1 MLIMGNF
8 FGRFAEAFEIIIQPG
23 NYVRLDEE
31 LVNGLKD
38 LIAYD
43 VGRDLH
49 AKVEPD
55 EIRAIAGDMIRFG
68 MQYQWTSTENLRAWQ
83 NLTPRQR
90 DVAVCVCLGYT
101 NAKIANKLM
110 ISSSTVKTHIRNVL
124 GKFKVGGKLELKG
137 MLRDW
142 DFSGWI
148 FEHEYGE

>member
-1 MLIMGNF
+1 MGYVLD
-8 FGRFAEAFEIIIQPG
+8 RFVEALEIIIRPG

-31 LVNGLKD
+31 LVSGLED
-38 LIAYD
+38 LIAHD
-43 VGRDLH
+43 VGHDPH
-49 AKVEPD
+49 EEVGSD

-68 MQYQWTSTENLRAWQ
+68 MQYQWTSTENLRAWK

-90 DVAVCVCLGYT
+90 DVAVCVCMGYT
-101 NAKIANKLM
+101 NTEIANKLM

-142 DFSGWI
+142 DFSGWV
-148 FEHEYGE
+148 FEHEFRE

>member
-1 MLIMGNF
+1 MNGVFN
-8 FGRFAEAFEIIIQPG
+8 RFMEAIEIVFRPG
-23 NYVRLDEE
+23 NYVPLDEG
-31 LVNGLKD
+31 LVSGLKE

-43 VGRDLH
+43 VGRDP
-49 AKVEPD
+49 KEEVDSE

-68 MQYQWTSTENLRAWQ
+68 MQYQWTSTENLKAWK

-101 NAKIANKLM
+101 NAEIANRLM
-110 ISSSTVKTHIRNVL
+110 ISCSTVKTHIRNVL

-148 FEHEYGE
+148 FDHEYKE

>member
-1 MLIMGNF
+1 MNGVFN
-8 FGRFAEAFEIIIQPG
+8 RFMEAVEIVFRPG
-23 NYVRLDEE
+23 NYVPLDEE

-43 VGRDLH
+43 VGRNPKEEVDS
-49 AKVEPD
+49 E

-68 MQYQWTSTENLRAWQ
+68 MQYQWTSTENLKAWKT
-83 NLTPRQR
+83 LTPRQR

-101 NAKIANKLM
+101 NAEIANRLM
-110 ISSSTVKTHIRNVL
+110 ISCSTVKTHIRNVL
-124 GKFKVGGKLELKG
+124 VKFKVGGKLELKG

-148 FEHEYGE
+148 FEHEYKE